1 MTKFM
6 DLMGSGVTIK
16 TLVIGTLQ
24 GYLVRFLRGDY
35 NDVVYASDNL
45 ETVAHYYEGAVI
57 EITVKLDLSLKRE
70 YIGSSLKLSSDYT
83 WGCVEPL
90 YPKDATWYSF
100 SKDYIKTYLVSV
112 REIFPDLSQFC
123 NDNDLI

>member
-6 DLMGSGVTIK
+6 DLMGGGITTK
-16 TLVIGTLQ
+16 TLVIGTHQ
-24 GYLVRFLRGDY
+24 GCLERFLRGDY

-45 ETVAHYYEGAVI
+45 ETVAHYYEGAII

-70 YIGSSLKLSSDYT
+70 YIESSLKLSSDYT
-83 WGCVEPL
+83 WGCVESL
-90 YPKDATWYSF
+90 YPKGATWYSF
-100 SKDYIKTYLVSV
+100 SKDYIKTHLVSA

-123 NDNDLI
+123 DDNDLI